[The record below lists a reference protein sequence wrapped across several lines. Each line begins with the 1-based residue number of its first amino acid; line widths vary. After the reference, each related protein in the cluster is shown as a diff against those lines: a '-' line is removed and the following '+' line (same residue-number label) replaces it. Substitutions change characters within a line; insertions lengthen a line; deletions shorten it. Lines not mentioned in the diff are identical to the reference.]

1 MVIFDSFDKFEAAKQ
16 ALILNK
22 GNAQKAYEKIKE
34 DGKLLE
40 SSDNSSLV
48 IDELQTINEGLKDT
62 ILNFV
67 SDKIGGDI
75 RKIKTSLDQMKEQE
89 LKFNKEEFDIYK
101 EFHSLVKKQKA
112 LEKDRSN
119 PDRDELIKSVSSAR
133 EALKMRLKKLT
144 QSHDEIFNAL
154 EEKIKSLTKDNSR
167 KKKYFNAQRASDVI
181 VTSTDRYT
189 KGKELAKLAKDDVDE
204 LEKFFGLNI
213 DKMGGDIEKAREAAR
228 KSEEELKKAAEIVS
242 GETDMIDFF
251 TKKFNTI
258 KTSKGS
264 IESAVKKLDAL
275 YNQVVEEMSAGEYS
289 PDQIKKFQD
298 LNEEN
303 EKLMKFLLKVKDA
316 GKVKMEEIKVK

>member
-22 GNAQKAYEKIKE
+22 GNIQKAYENIKS

-40 SSDNSSLV
+40 SSDSSS
-48 IDELQTINEGLKDT
+48 ITRDELQAINEGLKDN

-75 RKIKTSLDQMKEQE
+75 RKIKTTLDQMKEQE
-89 LKFNKEEFDIYK
+89 LKFNKEEFEIYK
-101 EFHSLVKKQKA
+101 EFHSLIKKQKA

-154 EEKIKSLTKDNSR
+154 EEKVKSLTKDNNR

-189 KGKELAKLAKDDVDE
+189 KGKELAKLSKDDIDE

-213 DKMGGDIEKAREAAR
+213 DKMGSDIEKARDAAR
-228 KSEEELKKAAEIVS
+228 KSGEELKKDAEIVS

-251 TKKFNTI
+251 TKKFNII
-258 KTSKGS
+258 KASKGS

-303 EKLMKFLLKVKDA
+303 EKLMKFLLKVKNT

>member
-1 MVIFDSFDKFEAAKQ
+1 MAIFDSFDKFEAAKQ
-16 ALILNK
+16 TLILNK
-22 GNAQKAYEKIKE
+22 GNVQKAYEKIKE

-48 IDELQTINEGLKDT
+48 MEELQAINEGLKDT

-75 RKIKTSLDQMKEQE
+75 RKIKTTLDQMKEQE
-89 LKFNKEEFDIYK
+89 LKFNKEEFEIYK
-101 EFHSLVKKQKA
+101 GFHSLIKKQKA
-112 LEKDRSN
+112 LENDRSN

-133 EALKMRLKKLT
+133 EALKMNLKKLT

-154 EEKIKSLTKDNSR
+154 EEKVKSLTKDNNR

-213 DKMGGDIEKAREAAR
+213 DKMGSDIEKAREAAR

-242 GETDMIDFF
+242 DEINMIDFF
-251 TKKFNTI
+251 TKKFNAI

-289 PDQIKKFQD
+289 LDQIKKFQD